1 MRFDLPAGPGVPAAA
16 ISLGNEPSESADVD
30 SFGNPAQSG
39 FYESP
44 TIDAD
49 AGPSGDGP
57 AVPRRTI
64 IAIKGTK
71 EWGEWLATA
80 SKASGV
86 PAAVLVEVALAE
98 WASRHGFTAPP
109 GR

>member
-1 MRFDLPAGPGVPAAA
+1 MRPTFP
-16 ISLGNEPSESADVD
+16 IPSRSGG
-30 SFGNPAQSG
+30 FRPIQCHGGQSG

-44 TIDAD
+44 TVDAD
-49 AGPSGDGP
+49 AGPSPDGT

-64 IAIKGTK
+64 IAIKGTR
-71 EWGEWLATA
+71 EWGEWLASA

-98 WASRHGFTAPP
+98 WASRHGYPAPP

>member
-1 MRFDLPAGPGVPAAA
+1 MRFDLPGGSGPPSAAPGA
-16 ISLGNEPSESADVD
+16 EVD
-30 SFGNPAQSG
+30 PFGNPAQSG

-44 TIDAD
+44 TVDAD
-49 AGPSGDGP
+49 AGPSAGGP

-71 EWGEWLATA
+71 EWGEWLASA
-80 SKASGV
+80 SKASGM

-98 WASRHGFTAPP
+98 WAARHGYTAPP

>member
-1 MRFDLPAGPGVPAAA
+1 MRFDLPAGPGEPAAA
-16 ISLGNEPSESADVD
+16 LSPGTEPSESVEVD

-44 TIDAD
+44 TVDAA
-49 AGPSGDGP
+49 AGPSPEGP
-57 AVPRRTI
+57 AVSRRTI

-71 EWGEWLATA
+71 EWGDWLASA
-80 SKASGV
+80 SKVSGV

-98 WASRHGFTAPP
+98 WAARHGYTAPP